1 MSTHRTSR
9 ASAIAALIV
18 MLMCVDAGA
27 QQATRRELSPTGEKI
42 KAAMEASIRTDAE
55 RARDRNRR
63 PIQTLEFFG
72 LKDDMR
78 VLELVPGG
86 GWYTKILAPVLRE
99 DGELYVAMGT
109 AGVARNLLD
118 QPGFDRVKVVPV
130 EASSERVGGRT
141 LLGEFSFDVDDVDL
155 ALTFRNLHNYT
166 KEGRL
171 AIAQAVYESLKPGAH
186 YGVVD
191 HTRRHMQR
199 DDVENGR
206 RMDPVLM
213 IMEIQSVGFV
223 LVDTSPLHYRR
234 DDELIYEVGRRSVTG
249 NTDRFT
255 LLFRKP

>member
-1 MSTHRTSR
+1 MNAGIT
-9 ASAIAALIV
+9 SAIALFVLVWVATDV
-18 MLMCVDAGA
+18 SA
-27 QQATRRELSPTGEKI
+27 QPAASRELSPTGEKI
-42 KAAMEASIRTDAE
+42 RAAMESSIRTEAE

-63 PIQTLEFFG
+63 PIQTLDFFG
-72 LKDDMR
+72 FTDDMR

-86 GWYTKILAPVLRE
+86 GWYTKLLAPVLRE
-99 DGELYVAMGT
+99 NGVLFVAVGT
-109 AGVARNLLD
+109 AGIQRNLLS
-118 QPGFDRVKVVPV
+118 QPGFERVRVVEV
-130 EASSERVGGRT
+130 DVSSERVGGRT
-141 LLGEFSFDVDDVDL
+141 LLGEFSFDAEDIDL

-166 KEGRL
+166 EEGRL
-171 AIAQAVYESLKPGAH
+171 AIAQAVFGSLKPGAH

-213 IMEIQSVGFV
+213 IKEIQSVGFE
-223 LVDTSPLHYRR
+223 LVDFSPLHYRR